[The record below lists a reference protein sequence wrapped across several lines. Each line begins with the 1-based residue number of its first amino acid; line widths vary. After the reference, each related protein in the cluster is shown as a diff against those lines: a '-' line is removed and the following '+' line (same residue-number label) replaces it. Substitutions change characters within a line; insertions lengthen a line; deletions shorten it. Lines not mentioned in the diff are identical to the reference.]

1 MLRRPPRSTRTDTLF
16 PYTTPFRSSDVA
28 VLQHRHHDEPRR
40 DEIGEGNP
48 DDLAPRPAQRD
59 GENDKEQQGRDR
71 RRPDS
76 LELDLEKA
84 PHLLDIEGLQAG
96 NVERAD
102 MRHAGL
108 RKGRRRGGFS
118 RVGACNLGLV
128 VHGDLAYRLPD
139 FTASRASGG
148 GDPSGS
154 RARRRSPALARKMRN
169 KECLGL
175 TSASNNCAACGK
187 SEERRVG
194 KEGVST
200 CRSRWARYH

>member
-1 MLRRPPRSTRTDTLF
+1 MIRRPPRSTRTYTLL
-16 PYTTPFRSSDVA
+16 PYPTRFRS
-28 VLQHRHHDEPRR
+28 
-40 DEIGEGNP
+40 
-48 DDLAPRPAQRD
+48 
-59 GENDKEQQGRDR
+59 QQGRDR

-108 RKGRRRGGFS
+108 RKGRRRVGFS

-154 RARRRSPALARKMRN
+154 RARRRSPALARDRKRTRMNTR
-169 KECLGL
+169 
-175 TSASNNCAACGK
+175 T
-187 SEERRVG
+187 
-194 KEGVST
+194 
-200 CRSRWARYH
+200 